1 MKPSSIQR
9 TLTAHELTDSLLQLS
24 RKIGKSASIKECA
37 IAIQS
42 IIIQMGLPLVNISFL
57 VNETGKDY
65 LLLYPVWERIREL
78 TGDYVKDD
86 LHRVTEPV
94 DIRMLI
100 KRRKMSRGSIIFSLL
115 RGVMVKSESLVLEEG
130 KDDYTTVPSS
140 QFARDFFTLCG
151 YTNDMLSQEH
161 IETIIQKTNIGGI
174 LSFPLRNQGH
184 VAGTLDL
191 VFSPGQSIIDSETL
205 HLLHLAANI
214 VAAGFSH
221 FLLKDKMH
229 LSESKY
235 RSLFDASPVAMSVM
249 NNSLDILETNSLFQK
264 WFPNYNENAR
274 QRCYE
279 IMPGTPGVEA
289 CPHCLV
295 KRSFKT
301 GKIASCERTIEIE
314 GAPRYFK
321 YTTAPV
327 YSGSG
332 LITSVIQ
339 VIEDITSRKNAELKI
354 ETYNL
359 KLEEEISQRTADLRN
374 REQCLASVAQ
384 TIYEIKQA
392 NNLMESIH
400 NIIRGFTDLD
410 ASIVICS
417 IFDHERNDVYL
428 ADMYPDTLMTLI
440 KDTTGVKIRGIHMK
454 KDKYPNN
461 PLVHSTCSGTPLHFS
476 SELEVTGFISSSFP
490 ELSLSRLS
498 PLVDAVKGKSFIV
511 YPLSTKYRIEGSIAL
526 AAPLDL
532 IEANSEYYQLL
543 VDASAVEISRQKN
556 SDRLAKSELK
566 YKNLVE
572 NSSDMIFLCD
582 TEGNILFANTTFYH
596 LLEQTHESIL
606 HTNIYQLFPDEHV
619 KKLENTIASS
629 FNFGRDPDPF
639 ESKISSPNGKS
650 IWAEVN
656 VNLIAGD
663 EPGFQLVARD
673 IERRKSMEMH
683 IGSLTAFQEKIL
695 QNNMVGIVTTDL
707 EGNITSW
714 NRGATE
720 ILGYHKPEVQDVN
733 IHDLIVAR
741 NANHIFASEKP
752 DHSDITEQP
761 QQEVSIRKKDGGAVN
776 TIYMSSL
783 MKNEQDTPIAQMIFF
798 VDITEKKK
806 LENKWKELNERL
818 NHAQLITIVSL
829 AKLAEYRDLETGMH
843 LERIMKYTELIAREL
858 ANYEHYRNYITDAY
872 ITDLVN
878 SCLLHDIG
886 KVGIPDQI
894 LHKPGKLTEEE
905 YEIMKKH
912 TLIGGDTIANAEQ
925 KVKGRSYLNIGKEIA
940 YYHHERWDGS
950 GYPRGLEGKEIPL
963 SARIVS
969 IADVYDALTTNRPY
983 KQAFSHAHTME
994 IIRDKSGSQFDET
1007 VVDALVKCEEKFR
1020 EWKDKL
1026 A

>member
-1 MKPSSIQR
+1 MKSFSQPD
-9 TLTAHELTDSLLQLS
+9 TFTANELTLNLLQLS
-24 RKIGKSASIKECA
+24 RKIEESASITECA
-37 IAIQS
+37 VAIQS
-42 IIIQMGLPLVNISFL
+42 KIMQLGLPLVNISFL
-57 VNETGKDY
+57 VNDTGEDY
-65 LLLYPVWERIREL
+65 LLLYPVWDRIREL
-78 TGDYVKDD
+78 TGDYPGDHV
-86 LHRVTEPV
+86 HRAPEPI
-94 DIRMLI
+94 DIRLLI

-115 RGVMVKSESLVLEEG
+115 RGIMVKSESLVLEACKE
-130 KDDYTTVPSS
+130 DYTTVPST

-151 YTNDMLSQEH
+151 FNNGILKQEN
-161 IETIIQKTNIGGI
+161 IENILQKTNIGGI
-174 LSFPLRNQGH
+174 LSFPLRDRGN
-184 VAGTLDL
+184 VTGTLDL
-191 VFSPGQSIIDSETL
+191 VFPPGQSTVDTDML

-214 VAAGFSH
+214 IAAGFNH

-235 RSLFDASPVAMSVM
+235 RSLFNATPVAMSVM
-249 NNSLDILETNSLFQK
+249 NGNLEILETNSLFQK
-264 WFPNYNENAR
+264 WFPDYNENGR
-274 QRCYE
+274 QKCYE

-289 CPHCLV
+289 CPQCLV
-295 KRSFKT
+295 QRSFET
-301 GKIASCERTIEIE
+301 GKIASRERTVDVE
-314 GAPRYFK
+314 GTSRYFK

-332 LITSVIQ
+332 IITSVIQ

-354 ETYNL
+354 ENYNL
-359 KLEEEISQRTADLRN
+359 KLEDEISQRTSELRN
-374 REQCLASVAQ
+374 REQSLASVAQ

-400 NIIRGFTDLD
+400 NIISGFAHLD
-410 ASIVICS
+410 ASIVICA

-440 KDTTGVKIRGIHMK
+440 RDTTGVKIRGMHMN
-454 KDKYPNN
+454 KDRYPNN
-461 PLVHSTCSGTPLHFS
+461 PLVRSTSTGTPLHFS

-490 ELSLSRLS
+490 EISLSRLS
-498 PLVDAVKGKSFIV
+498 PLVEAVKGKAFIV

-526 AAPLDL
+526 AAPLEL
-532 IEANSEYYQLL
+532 IEKNSEYYQLL

-556 SDRLAKSELK
+556 SDKLAKSELK
-566 YKNLVE
+566 YRNLVE

-582 TEGNILFANTTFYH
+582 TGGNILFANRTFYH
-596 LLEQTHESIL
+596 LLEQTHESIMNK
-606 HTNIYQLFPDEHV
+606 NIYQLFPDEHAV
-619 KKLENTIASS
+619 KLENTITSS
-629 FNFGRDPDPF
+629 FNFGRDPDPM
-639 ESKISSPNGKS
+639 ESKICSPNGKS

-656 VNLIAGD
+656 INLIAGD

-683 IGSLTAFQEKIL
+683 IDSLTAFQEKIL

-707 EGNITSW
+707 DGNITSW

-741 NANHIFASEKP
+741 NANHSFASEKA

-783 MKNEQDTPIAQMIFF
+783 MKNEQNTPIAQMIFF

-858 ANYEHYRNYITDAY
+858 AKYQHYRNYITEAY

-894 LHKPGKLTEEE
+894 LHKPGRLTEEE
-905 YEIMKKH
+905 FEIMKKH

-983 KQAFSHAHTME
+983 KKAFSHAHAME
-994 IIRDKSGSQFDET
+994 IIRDKAGSQFDET
-1007 VVDALVKCEEKFR
+1007 VVDALVTCERDFSK
-1020 EWKDKL
+1020 WKDKL

>member
-1 MKPSSIQR
+1 MKASSEPHSF
-9 TLTAHELTDSLLQLS
+9 TASELTLNLLQLS
-24 RKIGKSASIKECA
+24 RKIEESTSITECA
-37 IAIQS
+37 VAIQS
-42 IIIQMGLPLVNISFL
+42 IIMQMGLPLVNISFL
-57 VNETGKDY
+57 VNDTGEDY
-65 LLLYPVWERIREL
+65 LLLYPVWERIRAL
-78 TGDYVKDD
+78 TGDYSAGHIQSITD
-86 LHRVTEPV
+86 PI

-115 RGVMVKSESLVLEEG
+115 RGIMVKSESLVLEAG
-130 KDDYTTVPSS
+130 KEDYTTVPST

-151 YTNDMLSQEH
+151 FNNGMLNQEH
-161 IETIIQKTNIGGI
+161 IENVLQKAHIGGI
-174 LSFPLRNQGH
+174 LSFPLRDRGN
-184 VAGTLDL
+184 VTGTLDL
-191 VFSPGQSIIDSETL
+191 VFPPGQSIIDTDTL

-214 VAAGFSH
+214 IGAGFSH

-235 RSLFDASPVAMSVM
+235 RSLFNATPVAMSVM
-249 NNSLDILETNSLFQK
+249 NGSLEILETNSLFQQ
-264 WFPNYNENAR
+264 WFPDYNGNGR
-274 QRCYE
+274 QKCYE
-279 IMPGTPGVEA
+279 IMPGTPGTEA
-289 CPHCLV
+289 CPQCLV
-295 KRSFKT
+295 QRSFET
-301 GKIASCERTIEIE
+301 GKIASRERTIETE
-314 GAPRYFK
+314 GAHRYFK

-332 LITSVIQ
+332 IITSVIQ

-354 ETYNL
+354 ENYNL
-359 KLEEEISQRTADLRN
+359 KLEDEISQRTSELRN

-400 NIIRGFTDLD
+400 NITRGFAHLD
-410 ASIVICS
+410 ASIVICA

-428 ADMYPDTLMTLI
+428 ADMFPETLMTLI
-440 KDTTGVKIRGIHMK
+440 RDTTGVKIRGMHMN
-454 KDKYPNN
+454 KDRHPDN
-461 PLVHSTCSGTPLHFS
+461 PLVQSTSTGTPLHFS
-476 SELEVTGFISSSFP
+476 SELEVAGFISSSFP
-490 ELSLSRLS
+490 EISLSRLS
-498 PLVDAVKGKSFIV
+498 PLVEAVKDKAFIV

-526 AAPLDL
+526 AAPGDL
-532 IEANSEYYQLL
+532 IEANSEYFQLL

-556 SDRLAKSELK
+556 SDKLAKSELK
-566 YKNLVE
+566 YRNLVE

-582 TEGNILFANTTFYH
+582 TGGNILFANRTFYH
-596 LLEQTHESIL
+596 LLEQTHESIM
-606 HTNIYQLFPDEHV
+606 NKQIYQLFPGEHA
-619 KKLENTIASS
+619 KTLENTINSS
-629 FNFGRDPDPF
+629 FNYGRDPDPF
-639 ESKISSPNGKS
+639 ECKISSPNGRS

-683 IGSLTAFQEKIL
+683 IDSLTAFQEKIL

-707 EGNITSW
+707 DGNITSW
-714 NRGATE
+714 NMGATE
-720 ILGYHKPEVQDVN
+720 ILGYHKPEVRDVN

-741 NANHIFASEKP
+741 NANHVFASAKS

-783 MKNEQDTPIAQMIFF
+783 MKNEHDTPIAQMIFF

-858 ANYEHYRNYITDAY
+858 AKYQHYKNYITEAY

-894 LHKPGKLTEEE
+894 LHKPGRLTDKEFD
-905 YEIMKKH
+905 IMKKH

-983 KQAFSHAHTME
+983 KQAFSHAHSME
-994 IIRDKSGSQFDET
+994 IIRDKAGSQFDNT
-1007 VVDALVKCEEKFR
+1007 VVDALVKCEDDFK
-1020 EWKDKL
+1020 EWKNKL